1 MEIPQF
7 YNKWLLL
14 WLLWLILWLVDL
26 AEWTLYVW
34 LLQLSNYRCPITANY
49 PIIAANCPIIITEWL
64 VKKLWW
70 LWLTRCHRKGSTFSI
85 VILRPWVLVQSV
97 TWNLHLL
104 HSSWALDNLSRP
116 NHNENWKYSGCLNK
130 LNVAS
135 EGNHQ
140 NLYLIGCLEQC
151 DKMKKFWVDWGQIAM
166 VWESHSRVPPSP
178 HWPPFPPHPNRI
190 RKISTTTINKFHH
203 TGLFGLNLGTFFPE
217 KIETAFSKWLLEV
230 IIHKLKIY

>member
-1 MEIPQF
+1 M
-7 YNKWLLL
+7 
-14 WLLWLILWLVDL
+14 
-26 AEWTLYVW
+26 
-34 LLQLSNYRCPITANY
+34 
-49 PIIAANCPIIITEWL
+49 
-64 VKKLWW
+64 
-70 LWLTRCHRKGSTFSI
+70 
-85 VILRPWVLVQSV
+85 LVQSA

-104 HSSWALDNLSRP
+104 HSSWTLDNLSQP

-151 DKMKKFWVDWGQIAM
+151 DKMKKGLGWLGSDCDGLRITKLSAPLP
-166 VWESHSRVPPSP
+166 SR

-217 KIETAFSKWLLEV
+217 KIETALSKWLLEV
-230 IIHKLKIY
+230 IINKLKINLISMTNY

>member
-1 MEIPQF
+1 M
-7 YNKWLLL
+7 
-14 WLLWLILWLVDL
+14 
-26 AEWTLYVW
+26 
-34 LLQLSNYRCPITANY
+34 
-49 PIIAANCPIIITEWL
+49 
-64 VKKLWW
+64 
-70 LWLTRCHRKGSTFSI
+70 
-85 VILRPWVLVQSV
+85 LVQSV

-151 DKMKKFWVDWGQIAM
+151 DKMKKFWVERGQIVM
-166 VWESHSRVPPSP
+166 VWESHSQAPPSP
-178 HWPPFPPHPNRI
+178 HRPLSHPI
-190 RKISTTTINKFHH
+190 PIGLEKYQQQQINKFHH
-203 TGLFGLNLGTFFPE
+203 TGLLGLNLGTFFPE